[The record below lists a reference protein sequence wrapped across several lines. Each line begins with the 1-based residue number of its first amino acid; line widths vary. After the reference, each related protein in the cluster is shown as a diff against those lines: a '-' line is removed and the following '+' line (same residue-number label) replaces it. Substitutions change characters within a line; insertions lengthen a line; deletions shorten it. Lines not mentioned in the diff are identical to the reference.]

1 MDSVTTLKAVLNT
14 LEGIQVAGHK
24 NLDRLLGSMQAIE
37 EVVQVLSAPPAPD
50 KETEQEEA
58 DGR

>member
-1 MDSVTTLKAVLNT
+1 MNSVATLKAVLNT

-37 EVVQVLSAPPAPD
+37 AVIQALSTSSAATEEV
-50 KETEQEEA
+50 EQEEA

>member
-37 EVVQVLSAPPAPD
+37 AVVQALDTASTA
-50 KETEQEEA
+50 TEEVGQEVA
-58 DGR
+58 DG

>member
-37 EVVQVLSAPPAPD
+37 AVIQALVTASTAAEEV
-50 KETEQEEA
+50 KQEVT
-58 DGR
+58 DG